1 MIRHKAAPSILFLF
15 GAIAAG
21 TAHAEFNDAA
31 DAVTNYAVTDPATGK
46 TGTARATATAV
57 ISENMVIQYVTP
69 MNLSISGEPGGP
81 ETMRMVAIGNSSERA
96 GKKRSAPPLSAS
108 VAVQGMP
115 NQTFGVSIEQAT
127 LGANGQ
133 DGRAIATFTHNAGKT
148 PYVGPSGDTEFIIV
162 ASLRLARNTAHR
174 GYNGTLDVIVSHN

>member
-1 MIRHKAAPSILFLF
+1 MIRHKTAPSILFLF

-21 TAHAEFNDAA
+21 TAHAEFNDVA

-69 MNLSISGEPGGP
+69 MNLGISGEPGEPG
-81 ETMRMVAIGNSSERA
+81 TMRLIAIGNSSERA
-96 GKKRSAPPLSAS
+96 GTRHSAPPLSAS

-115 NQTFGVSIEQAT
+115 NQTFGVSIGQAT

-133 DGRAIATFTHNAGKT
+133 DGRVIATFTHNAGKT
-148 PYVGPSGDTEFIIV
+148 PYVGPSGDTEFIIA
-162 ASLRLARNTAHR
+162 ASLRLARNTAYR